1 MNSGNFLPK
10 QFIFLVLISIFLFLL
25 DFFGLWAWAYRAM
38 RPFAVKV
45 RSSGYQLTHLSGSQE
60 NISNDLSQCQMD
72 NARLKEENLQ
82 IRRLLGS
89 NPPIDMTFQTAQII
103 SGRSGQVYLSV
114 GSREGIE
121 VNMPVVWDK
130 GLLGKIVEVDELYSK
145 AILVNSGQ
153 FEIAVGIWSNTDS
166 VGEENRI
173 SAKGVLKGGNQIVV
187 EEVLR
192 DEPVEKGYLVAP
204 LGFPGKFI
212 IGEVIS
218 ISDPEGE
225 FKKLVVD
232 WNARSS
238 QSQTVFV
245 VNNFFLP

>member
-1 MNSGNFLPK
+1 MNSDNFLPK
-10 QFIFLVLISIFLFLL
+10 QFIFLALISVILLLL
-25 DFFGLWAWAYRAM
+25 DFFGLWAWAYRAI

-45 RSSGYQLTHLSGSQE
+45 RSSGYEIANLSDSQE
-60 NISNDLSQCQMD
+60 NIGNDLNQCQMD
-72 NARLKEENLQ
+72 NAKLKEENLR

-103 SGRSGQVYLSV
+103 SGRSGQINLSV

-130 GLLGKIVEVDELYSK
+130 GLLGKITEVDELYSK
-145 AILVNSGQ
+145 AILVSSGQ

-166 VGEENRI
+166 VGEENRV

-187 EEVLR
+187 EEVLK

-212 IGEVIS
+212 IGEVVS

-225 FKKLVVD
+225 FKKLVVA
-232 WNARSS
+232 WNARAN
-238 QSQTVFV
+238 QLQTVFV

>member
-1 MNSGNFLPK
+1 MNSDNFLPK
-10 QFIFLVLISIFLFLL
+10 QFIFLVLISIFLLLL

-45 RSSGYQLTHLSGSQE
+45 RSSGYRLAHLPDSQE
-60 NISNDLSQCQMD
+60 SISNDLDQCQMD
-72 NARLKEENLQ
+72 NTRLKEENLR

-103 SGRSGQVYLSV
+103 SGRNGQIYLSV
-114 GSREGIE
+114 GNRDGIE

-130 GLLGKIVEVDELYSK
+130 GLLGKIVEVDDLYSK
-145 AILVNSGQ
+145 AILVSSGQ
-153 FEIAVGIWSNTDS
+153 FEIAVGVWNGSNS
-166 VGEENRI
+166 VGEENLI

-187 EEVLR
+187 DEVLR
-192 DEPVEKGYLVAP
+192 DEPVEKGYFVAP

-212 IGEVIS
+212 IGEVVS

-232 WNARSS
+232 WNARTD
-238 QSQTVFV
+238 QPQTVFV
-245 VNNFFLP
+245 VNNSFLP